1 MEIGIKPLSPFCS
14 VGNGKFSVKKYKY
27 AKYGKLSKKALK
39 LYCKCANLSPTK
51 VTYIK

>member
-1 MEIGIKPLSPFCS
+1 MEIGIKPPISFFVS
-14 VGNGKFSVKKYKY
+14 GKWKFSVKKYKC
-27 AKYGKLSKKALK
+27 AKSGKLSKKALK

>member
-27 AKYGKLSKKALK
+27 AKYGKLSKKSIETIMQM
-39 LYCKCANLSPTK
+39 C
-51 VTYIK
+51 

>member
-14 VGNGKFSVKKYKY
+14 VGNGKFSVKKYKC

-39 LYCKCANLSPTK
+39 L
-51 VTYIK
+51 